1 MIVPHDDHGP
11 EMAEANP
18 KIGFGSPPQATR
30 FQKGQSGN
38 PSGRPKDP
46 TARTLLKSFL
56 AEEIDYSENG
66 RRARASKKAVFLSK
80 VVADGLTGGVR
91 ERQQLLDLM
100 AKYTPEEF
108 QEEPTAVLSKDR
120 QSILERFIQRLGD
133 GAGRGSSTPS
143 TDTQDEEAQS

>member
-1 MIVPHDDHGP
+1 MNVPDDGDRA
-11 EMAEANP
+11 EMADANP

-38 PSGRPKDP
+38 PSGRPKEP
-46 TARTLLKSFL
+46 SARTLLKSLL

-91 ERQQLLDLM
+91 ERQQPLDLM

-108 QEEPTAVLSKDR
+108 QEEPTTVLSKDR
-120 QSILERFIQRLGD
+120 QSILDRFIQRLGE
-133 GAGRGSSTPS
+133 GASRGSGTPS
-143 TDTQDEEAQS
+143 TDTQNEETPS

>member
-1 MIVPHDDHGP
+1 MNVPDDNDGA

-18 KIGFGSPPQATR
+18 KVGFKSPPQATR
-30 FQKGQSGN
+30 FQRGQSGN

-108 QEEPTAVLSKDR
+108 QEEPTSVLSKDR

-143 TDTQDEEAQS
+143 TDAPDGDAPS